1 MIRIRNASK
10 IYSNGVKALVNVNLD
25 VAVGEFVFLVGPS
38 GAGKS
43 TLMKLLYRSEV
54 PTSGQIVIG
63 GVDVGRLPNRQL
75 SSLRQRIG
83 VVFQDYKLL
92 PQRTVFEN
100 VAFALKVLGTSRAEL
115 QKRVRSSLDLV
126 GLRDYMDALPHQLSG
141 GQQQRVCLARAI
153 VNTPPLLLADEPTGN
168 LDPETSWEIMRLLT
182 KINMHGTTVVV
193 STHNKLVVDNMRRRV
208 VTIDNGRL
216 VLDQAKGVYSVGVN

>member
-1 MIRIRNASK
+1 MIRIKQVSK
-10 IYSNGVKALVNVNLD
+10 IYPTGVKALVGLNLE
-25 VAVGEFVFLVGPS
+25 VQNGEFVFLVGPS

-43 TLMKLLYRSEV
+43 TLLKLLYRSEI
-54 PTSGQIVIG
+54 PTSGQLTVG
-63 GVDVGRLPNRQL
+63 GVDVGRLPHRQL
-75 SSLRQRIG
+75 STLRQRIG

-92 PQRTVFEN
+92 PQRTVHEN
-100 VAFALKVLGTSRAEL
+100 VAFALKIQGTARHEL
-115 QKRVRSSLDLV
+115 EKRVRSSLDLV
-126 GLRDYMDALPHQLSG
+126 GLRDYSDALPHQLSG

-193 STHNKLVVDNMRRRV
+193 ATHNKLVVDNMRRRV

>member
-1 MIRIRNASK
+1 MIRIKQASK
-10 IYSNGVKALVNVNLD
+10 IYPTGVKALVGLNLE
-25 VAVGEFVFLVGPS
+25 VQAGEFVFLVGPS
-38 GAGKS
+38 GSGKS
-43 TLMKLLYRSEV
+43 TLLKLLYRSEL
-54 PTSGQIVIG
+54 PTSGQIVLG
-63 GVDVGRLPNRQL
+63 GVDLGRLPSRQL
-75 SSLRQRIG
+75 PSLRQRIG

-100 VAFALKVLGTSRAEL
+100 VAFALKILGTSRAEL

-126 GLRDYMDALPHQLSG
+126 GLRDYQDAQPHQLSG

-168 LDPETSWEIMRLLT
+168 LDPETSWELMRLLT
-182 KINMHGTTVVV
+182 KINMHGTTVLVA
-193 STHNKLVVDNMRRRV
+193 THNKLVVDNMRRRV
-208 VTIDNGRL
+208 VTLENGRM